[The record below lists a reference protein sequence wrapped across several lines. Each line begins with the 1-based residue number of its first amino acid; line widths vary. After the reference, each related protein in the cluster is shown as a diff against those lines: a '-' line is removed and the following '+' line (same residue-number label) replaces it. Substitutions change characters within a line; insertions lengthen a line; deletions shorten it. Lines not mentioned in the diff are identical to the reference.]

1 MVDAV
6 QIVLLL
12 VIVVLTVLLVV
23 LGIQVFYILRE
34 FRKTIKKT
42 NNVLDNADSITQ
54 SIQDPLSAISSITG
68 GLGGGSVLTL
78 ARLVKTLLG
87 GSGDTDR
94 KQRD

>member
-34 FRKTIKKT
+34 FRKTISKT
-42 NNVLDNADSITQ
+42 NSVLDNADSITQ
-54 SIQDPLSAISSITG
+54 SIQDPLSAISSLTG
-68 GLGGGSVLTL
+68 GLRGGSIVTI
-78 ARLVKTLLG
+78 ARFVKTLLG
-87 GSGDTDR
+87 GESER
-94 KQRD
+94 KHGRD